1 MAVNL
6 RFVTVL
12 LLFKV
17 LMMPTATSTHP
28 KLSFIADELQALKD
42 QHLYQSLVT
51 VQGPQGP
58 EITLDG
64 RKVLNFSSNNYLGLC
79 THPALKEAAKA
90 AIDTY
95 GVGAGAVRTIIGTL
109 DIHQELEIAL
119 AKFKHCEATMVFQS
133 GFTANAGAINSLL
146 NEEDYI
152 LSDSLNHASIID
164 AVRLN
169 KAKKGVYQH
178 SDMADLEAKLKEA
191 QGFRHRLVVTDGVF
205 SMDGDVAKLPEI
217 ADLCD
222 QYNALLMVDDAHGS
236 GVFGEHGEG
245 TVAHFGLCDRVDLV
259 VGTMSKAL
267 GSMGGYVA
275 STQAMRDLMVN
286 RARPLLFSTPHP
298 PSVTASALAAVNL
311 LMADNSLV
319 KQLWDNRNY
328 FKAEMERLGYT
339 ITSDSPI
346 LPVVVGESERA
357 QLLSKRLLE
366 EGVFARAIVFPTV
379 AKDKARVR
387 LMMSAA
393 FTREQLDRGLAAF
406 AKLGKELALV

>member
-1 MAVNL
+1 
-6 RFVTVL
+6 
-12 LLFKV
+12 
-17 LMMPTATSTHP
+17 
-28 KLSFIADELQALKD
+28 
-42 QHLYQSLVT
+42 
-51 VQGPQGP
+51 
-58 EITLDG
+58 
-64 RKVLNFSSNNYLGLC
+64 
-79 THPALKEAAKA
+79 
-90 AIDTY
+90 
-95 GVGAGAVRTIIGTL
+95 
-109 DIHQELEIAL
+109 
-119 AKFKHCEATMVFQS
+119 
-133 GFTANAGAINSLL
+133 
-146 NEEDYI
+146 
-152 LSDSLNHASIID
+152 
-164 AVRLN
+164 
-169 KAKKGVYQH
+169 
-178 SDMADLEAKLKEA
+178 
-191 QGFRHRLVVTDGVF
+191 LVVTDGVF
-205 SMDGDVAKLPEI
+205 SMDGDVAKLPDI

-311 LMADNSLV
+311 LMTDNSLV

-339 ITSDSPI
+339 ITSGSPI
-346 LPVVVGESERA
+346 LPVIVGESERA

-393 FTREQLDRGLAAF
+393 FTREQFDRGLAAF
-406 AKLGKELALV
+406 AKLGKELSLV